1 LYIPGYGNVLT
12 ADFTKPPDPNKMAP
26 APVTSV
32 AKATAKAAA
41 PKGTGS
47 AFLTP
52 DQVFLIGGGPSLIDG
67 TLNPANIPAPVKST
81 GTTTKTTGAA
91 VTDTGT
97 GGSTATR
104 PITPYPTTL
113 PPLSPEMLAAIEA
126 RRRAANRGLLET
138 EAQVESRRTQ
148 AELENIGRLLGIGE
162 QAGRT
167 RRSGM
172 QELAGRGVARSPM
185 YANPFRREVARV
197 QQEQIGLS
205 QQQLAG
211 TLDQLQA
218 ALQSARQRRESELAQ
233 IAFDEA
239 MARSDVNRLLG
250 V

>member
-1 LYIPGYGNVLT
+1 
-12 ADFTKPPDPNKMAP
+12 
-26 APVTSV
+26 
-32 AKATAKAAA
+32 
-41 PKGTGS
+41 
-47 AFLTP
+47 
-52 DQVFLIGGGPSLIDG
+52 
-67 TLNPANIPAPVKST
+67 
-81 GTTTKTTGAA
+81 
-91 VTDTGT
+91 
-97 GGSTATR
+97 
-104 PITPYPTTL
+104 
-113 PPLSPEMLAAIEA
+113 
-126 RRRAANRGLLET
+126 
-138 EAQVESRRTQ
+138 
-148 AELENIGRLLGIGE
+148 
-162 QAGRT
+162 
-167 RRSGM
+167 M